1 MICKDNIKE
10 IKRKAVSR
18 KALKLDSSK
27 YWHISSM
34 L

>member
-1 MICKDNIKE
+1 MICKDNIKK
-10 IKRKAVSR
+10 IKCKAISR
-18 KALKLDSSK
+18 KTLKLDSSK